1 MTSPCLL
8 QQGRDL
14 SSGFINFSSC
24 NSRQQQ
30 EEGRRRRQFG
40 LRIKSFLPLVCKQSR
55 TSRDYGFPV
64 LYSRQPALLPPQL
77 SSPCGFLDRC
87 KRNSGAAATRAIT
100 PRGSSSTVE
109 KELKQ
114 NGFAVKKETAL
125 GKLAIRPSLREV
137 VVFQEGKSPEHLRAA
152 AYLRA
157 MCFYTYPEGRSEEA
171 LKLHRK
177 MKAEDECSALTSKVA
192 GLEQGYKR
200 VACIIALCPLSE
212 LADSSLSLN
221 PSCKVVL
228 ANGEAHSVVGS
239 LDLNQGLQLP
249 GELSGDHPKDGEAEQ
264 KRGYLSNV
272 CVAPQVHKR
281 GIGAA
286 LLQRAQEVAQLWG
299 VTDLYV
305 HVVANNQAAM
315 MLYTKGGFLY
325 EKEETVSHARML
337 SRPRRLLLHKRIQ
350 TPIST

>member
-14 SSGFINFSSC
+14 SSGFIKFSSC
-24 NSRQQQ
+24 NSRQEE
-30 EEGRRRRQFG
+30 EEGRRRQQFG

-64 LYSRQPALLPPQL
+64 LYSRQPSLLPPQL

-87 KRNSGAAATRAIT
+87 KRNSGAAATSAVT

-171 LKLHRK
+171 LKVEAL
-177 MKAEDECSALTSKVA
+177 SAF
-192 GLEQGYKR
+192 
-200 VACIIALCPLSE
+200 
-212 LADSSLSLN
+212 SSLLF
-221 PSCKVVL
+221 
-228 ANGEAHSVVGS
+228 
-239 LDLNQGLQLP
+239 
-249 GELSGDHPKDGEAEQ
+249 
-264 KRGYLSNV
+264 
-272 CVAPQVHKR
+272 
-281 GIGAA
+281 
-286 LLQRAQEVAQLWG
+286 
-299 VTDLYV
+299 
-305 HVVANNQAAM
+305 
-315 MLYTKGGFLY
+315 FL
-325 EKEETVSHARML
+325 
-337 SRPRRLLLHKRIQ
+337 
-350 TPIST
+350 